1 MKEITGNI
9 PPLTIAFFVLVS
21 SGVFGVE
28 LKSLKSL
35 VQLEK
40 TSRHLEE
47 QLTELQ
53 TKLDDSQRQFNDC
66 QLHKSRLQSENAS
79 LISQCEE
86 HDLKL
91 EAMNRSRQ
99 QLNVQI
105 EEARS
110 LADEEARA
118 KSTLLVQFKNLRNDY
133 DAIKSRLDDEVMSR
147 GELQRKLTHAVNEVG
162 L

>member
-1 MKEITGNI
+1 M
-9 PPLTIAFFVLVS
+9 
-21 SGVFGVE
+21 
-28 LKSLKSL
+28 
-35 VQLEK
+35 EK